1 MPYIDT
7 INVGTT
13 AYEIHDARITGS
25 PFRIA
30 AVMTQADATAAGIVD
45 GQEVSKT
52 GDTYD
57 YSEGDVIIITPSG
70 KEFVAVTVQET
81 GAYSQPIEK
90 LR

>member
-30 AVMTQADATAAGIVD
+30 AVMTQSQASAAYIFD
-45 GQEVSKT
+45 GYEVTKT
-52 GDTYD
+52 GGTYD
-57 YSEGDVIIITPSG
+57 YSEGDVIIITPTG
-70 KEFVAVTVQET
+70 KEFVAVTALNPN
-81 GAYSQPIEK
+81 GSSSYILK
-90 LR
+90 

>member
-30 AVMTQADATAAGIVD
+30 AVMTQAAAIAAGIGD
-45 GQEVSKT
+45 GQAVSET
-52 GDTYD
+52 DGTPD

-70 KEFVAVTVQET
+70 KEFVAVTVET
-81 GAYSQPIEK
+81 S
-90 LR
+90 